1 MSRTTLTE
9 ARIRALKP
17 RKTAY
22 VLRDTKLRGFGVRM
36 LPSGR
41 KRFFVHCQHR
51 GERVWK
57 IVGDAATMDV
67 REARS
72 RATAMLAAIRRG
84 EDVSC
89 ETAEGLFEAVAET
102 VFRRHERV
110 WKSGTLYVNRCYL
123 RNQLLPHFAG
133 RRIAD
138 IGRDDVR
145 NWFASLHATPVAADL
160 GRPPARSRGPG
171 SAVRWTQLDFPAQHG
186 WRDSQDVP
194 RPGGAEN
201 SRAGPPRVPCPIR
214 GTRGAN
220 ASCQPQDARS
230 EIRAVVRNGLS
241 AHEGRVDQGRLRSS
255 SGAAGTTRFHEPLTL
270 SSDYRARPT
279 GRNCEPPRQ
288 QLLLTGVPVIRVA
301 SRAGHGAIPRGHWS
315 DST

>member
-22 VLRDTKLRGFGVRM
+22 VLRDSKLRGFGVRM

-57 IVGDAATMDV
+57 IVSDAATMDV

-145 NWFASLHATPVAADL
+145 NWFASLRATPVAADHRRGHRPPAPPRAGIYGL

-171 SAVRWTQLDFPAQHG
+171 SAVRRKQLDLPAQDG
-186 WRDSQDVP
+186 WRDSQDHA
-194 RPGGAEN
+194 RAGDAEDG
-201 SRAGPPRVPCPIR
+201 RAGPPRVPCPIR
-214 GTRGAN
+214 STR
-220 ASCQPQDARS
+220 QR
-230 EIRAVVRNGLS
+230 
-241 AHEGRVDQGRLRSS
+241 
-255 SGAAGTTRFHEPLTL
+255 T
-270 SSDYRARPT
+270 
-279 GRNCEPPRQ
+279 
-288 QLLLTGVPVIRVA
+288 
-301 SRAGHGAIPRGHWS
+301 
-315 DST
+315 